1 MTLYYFFV
9 FIFGLLLGSFLNVV
23 IYRLPKMMEQ
33 EWIQEMHLF
42 LAEKPH
48 SINLAPTFAQDTA
61 FNLCWPRSF
70 CQHCKHTLTWWQ
82 NIPLISYLILKAK
95 CFYCHARI
103 SPRYFLIEV
112 LTAIILLSCIYQ
124 FGLTWQGFWA
134 MFFSL
139 ILIILTFI
147 DIDHQILPDSLT
159 LPLMWLGLILSL
171 FGLFIPSNTAIIGAC
186 LGYLSLWSIYWLF
199 KLITKKEGMG
209 YGDFKLS
216 AALGA
221 WLGWQAFPSILFIS
235 ALLGTIVGLGL
246 RAFKRLDRD
255 QPIPFGPFLAFS
267 GWVNLMWGDQI
278 KLIYFNLF

>member
-1 MTLYYFFV
+1 MTLYYFFI

-42 LAEKPH
+42 LAEKSH
-48 SINLAPTFAQDTA
+48 SISLAPTFSQDTA

-82 NIPLISYLILKAK
+82 NIPLISYLILKSK
-95 CFYCHARI
+95 CFYCHVPI
-103 SPRYFLIEV
+103 SPRYFLIEA